1 MKQREPSK
9 QLTVRGKR
17 ITLKKISRKPKSER
31 KRRTTRSKSK
41 SGSRTRSKSKSGS
54 RSRSKSRKS
63 KKEDLGIFAKFILS
77 EKNFTKD
84 KLFNI
89 EGDEESTRKI
99 NKMFTD
105 YYNKHKK
112 GGNLYNTIIELRKTK
127 LLDVIIEKILFA
139 SSSEYFRLNL
149 SRNEITDITPLSNL
163 TNLMKLNLSENFIE
177 DLSPIKNLKSLKI
190 LNLKENEI
198 SDISPLEN
206 LTNLHTLILDENF
219 IEDLS
224 PVRALR
230 KENGKGKLQNLTYD
244 GNPVNN

>member
-1 MKQREPSK
+1 MSK
-9 QLTVRGKR
+9 QLIVRGKK
-17 ITLKKISRKPKSER
+17 ITLKKKISRKPKSGR

-41 SGSRTRSKSKSGS
+41 SGSRSGS
-54 RSRSKSRKS
+54 RSGNRSKSRKS

-127 LLDVIIEKILFA
+127 LPDVIIEKILFA

-163 TNLMKLNLSENFIE
+163 TNLMELNLSENFIE
-177 DLSPIKNLKSLKI
+177 DLRPIKNLKSLKI
-190 LNLKENEI
+190 LNLTENEI
-198 SDISPLEN
+198 SDISPLQN